1 MPYQKGQSGNLS
13 GRPVGTSN
21 KSTNK
26 LRDWITEFLEDNK
39 DRIKEDWLLLEPK
52 DRIVLFE
59 KLLKYSLPTLQATTL
74 NTEFDTMTDTDLDR
88 IISELK
94 NTKKELAVFGNI

>member
-1 MPYQKGQSGNLS
+1 MPYQKGQSGNIS
-13 GRPVGTSN
+13 GRPVGATN

-26 LRDWITEFLEDNK
+26 LRDWITEFLEENK
-39 DRIKEDWLLLEPK
+39 DRIQEDWLLLEPK

-74 NTEFDTMTDTDLDR
+74 STEFESMTDTDLDR

-94 NTKKELAVFGNI
+94 RA